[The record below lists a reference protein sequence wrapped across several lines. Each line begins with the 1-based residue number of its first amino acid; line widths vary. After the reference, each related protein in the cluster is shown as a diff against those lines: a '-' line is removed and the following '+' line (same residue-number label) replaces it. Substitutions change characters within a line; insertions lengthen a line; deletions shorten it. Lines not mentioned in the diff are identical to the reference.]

1 MICSNSDMS
10 LNVGLLKNKIC
21 PTNLISSLDRMR
33 SLVGRGNA
41 TDKACLDFRKTCDH
55 VLRCPHGKIKIWE
68 LGRAEL
74 GDSWKMGH
82 WQAKDPDKGNHGL
95 CCGLHFC
102 TSWPEIWTISIQRGG
117 KKDLR
122 NQALKG
128 FICRLAGG
136 NTFWVKMKEVCH
148 EPWAPRGWSVWCR
161 CGGDQGLL
169 LPLNHSQ
176 FG

>member
-21 PTNLISSLDRMR
+21 PTNLISSLDRVR
-33 SLVGRGNA
+33 SLVRRGNA

-55 VLRCPHGKIKIWE
+55 VLWCPHGKMKIRE
-68 LGRAEL
+68 LGESWIGRLMDDGTLAGKPWAL
-74 GDSWKMGH
+74 LWTPLLHVLTWDLDSL
-82 WQAKDPDKGNHGL
+82 N
-95 CCGLHFC
+95 
-102 TSWPEIWTISIQRGG
+102 TEGG
-117 KKDLR
+117 KTLR

-136 NTFWVKMKEVCH
+136 HTSWVKMKEVYH
-148 EPWAPRGWSVWCR
+148 EPWAPRGWSVWYR
-161 CGGDQGLL
+161 CGEDQGLF